1 MKAAAAAATLATA
14 LIAPGL
20 PAPQAQGAAAAA
32 PMSAIPWLSRS
43 LDEVERPVERPR
55 ARPPRLRPED
65 AEIAVTPLDGIALD
79 AVGLISPEEAG
90 LPRDLWGPSSALRV
104 RAAILAHP
112 DMGVP
117 AARALF
123 KRLLLVEA
131 DPPQA
136 AGAGAQV
143 LVARV
148 DRLLERGALAEAEAL
163 IERAGAETPDLFRR
177 MFDVG
182 LLLNRAEPACEALR
196 RNPQLSPTLPA
207 RIFCLARDGDWNAAE
222 ITLTLGGNMGEI
234 SDEEELA
241 LARFL
246 DPELF
251 EHLPPAAPPEPFTPL
266 DFLLREAVGMPRPSG
281 PLPPAFL
288 HHDLAD
294 YLPMRM
300 RITAAERLVLEDVV
314 EPAVL
319 FEAYRAGAPA
329 ASGGFWDRAAAVQ
342 ALDAAIATGEG
353 IGEALL
359 GADAALAERG
369 LRVAL
374 ARQYGRD
381 LKELDPAGL
390 DGEARRALV
399 ELLLLAGD
407 ARAAARAAGRRAG
420 QGADPTLSLLLAL
433 GGAGTP
439 GRLPPASA
447 ADPRLAAALE
457 ALTGR
462 ASAPGPAAT
471 PSPDPLVERLLE
483 LGEDGRTGEMLLAA
497 LALVGD
503 GPQADPSALG
513 AAVAVLDAAGQRKA
527 ARRIALETV
536 LLARPTAP

>member
-1 MKAAAAAATLATA
+1 MRAVAAAATLAAA
-14 LIAPGL
+14 LVAPGVPL
-20 PAPQAQGAAAAA
+20 PQAEGAAAAA

-43 LDEVERPVERPR
+43 LDEIERPAERPR

-65 AEIAVTPLDGIALD
+65 AEIAVTPLGAITLD
-79 AVGLISPEEAG
+79 AVGLVAPDEAG

-123 KRLLLVEA
+123 KRILLVEA

-136 AGAGAQV
+136 AGAAAQV

-148 DRLLERGALAEAEAL
+148 DRLLERGALAEAEVL
-163 IERAGAETPDLFRR
+163 IERAGAETPELFRR

-182 LLLNRAEPACEALR
+182 LLLDRAEPACEALK

-222 ITLTLGGNMGEI
+222 ITLTLGGNMGAI
-234 SDEEELA
+234 SGEEELA

-251 EHLPPAAPPEPFTPL
+251 EHLPPDEPPEPFTPL
-266 DFLLREAVGMPRPSG
+266 DFLLREAVGMPRPAG

-314 EPAVL
+314 EPGVL
-319 FEAYRAGAPA
+319 FNAYRAGAPA

-342 ALDAAIATGEG
+342 ALDKAVATGEG

-359 GADAALAERG
+359 GADVVLAERG

-374 ARQYGRD
+374 AREYGGA
-381 LKELDPAGL
+381 LKEVDPAAL

-407 ARAAARAAGRRAG
+407 ERAAARAAGR
-420 QGADPTLSLLLAL
+420 GADEAVSLLFAL
-433 GGAGTP
+433 VGTGMP
-439 GRLPPASA
+439 ERLPEATG
-447 ADPRLAAALE
+447 ADPRLVAALE
-457 ALTGR
+457 ALAGR
-462 ASAPGPAAT
+462 ASA
-471 PSPDPLVERLLE
+471 DPRVERLLE
-483 LGEDGRTGEMLLAA
+483 LGEDGRTGEMLLGA
-497 LALVGD
+497 LALVAD
-503 GPQADPSALG
+503 GPQADPGALG
-513 AAVAVLDAAGQRKA
+513 AAVAVLDAAGQHEA

-536 LLARPTAP
+536 LLAPPTAP

>member
-1 MKAAAAAATLATA
+1 MRPAAAAAAVAAA
-14 LIAPGL
+14 LVVPGL
-20 PAPQAQGAAAAA
+20 PAGQATGPAAAA
-32 PMSAIPWLSRS
+32 PLSAIPWLSRS
-43 LDEVERPVERPR
+43 LDEAERPAERPR
-55 ARPPRLRPED
+55 ARPPRVLPED
-65 AEIAVTPLDGIALD
+65 AEIAVTPLDSIALD
-79 AVGLISPEEAG
+79 AVGLVAPEEAG

-104 RAAILAHP
+104 RAAILAYP
-112 DMGVP
+112 DTGVP

-131 DPPQA
+131 DPPAA
-136 AGAGAQV
+136 AGSAAQV
-143 LVARV
+143 LVARI

-182 LLLNRAEPACEALR
+182 LLLDRAEPACEALR

-234 SDEEELA
+234 SGEEELA

-251 EHLPPAAPPEPFTPL
+251 EHLPPADPPEPFTPL
-266 DFLLREAVGMPRPSG
+266 DFLLREAVGLPRPPG

-314 EPAVL
+314 EPDVL
-319 FEAYRAGAPA
+319 FDAYRAGAPA

-342 ALDAAIATGEG
+342 ALDAALEAGEG
-353 IGEALL
+353 IGPALL

-369 LRVAL
+369 LRVAF
-374 ARQYGRD
+374 ARAYGGA
-381 LKELDPAGL
+381 LKTIDPAAL
-390 DGEARRALV
+390 DAEARRTAA
-399 ELLLLAGD
+399 ELLLLAGEP
-407 ARAAARAAGRRAG
+407 RAAARAAGRGR
-420 QGADPTLSLLLAL
+420 DDTLALLLAL
-433 GGAGTP
+433 ARAEAVE
-439 GRLPPASA
+439 RLPSA
-447 ADPRLAAALE
+447 PPADPQLAAIHE
-457 ALTGR
+457 ALSGN
-462 ASAPGPAAT
+462 PP
-471 PSPDPLVERLLE
+471 PDPRVERLLA
-483 LGEDGRTGEMLLAA
+483 LGDEGRTGEMLLGA
-497 LALVGD
+497 LALVAD
-503 GPQADPSALG
+503 GPRVDPGALR
-513 AAVAVLDAAGQRKA
+513 AAMVVLEAAGQGEA

-536 LLARPTAP
+536 LLARPAAP